1 MPDLNTIPGF
11 AALQA
16 LTLGDSRIKI
26 AVLDGPA
33 DLDRACFRGANLTK
47 ATAFWQQTLELI
59 DPIYVQQELQIRTLG
74 DKKKALK
81 KTLKER
87 EKQEGDAAT

>member
-11 AALQA
+11 SALQA

-33 DLDRACFRGANLTK
+33 DLDRACFRGAKLSK
-47 ATAFWQQTLELI
+47 ATAFWQPDLEPI
-59 DPIYVQQELQIRTLG
+59 DPVYIQKELQI
-74 DKKKALK
+74 
-81 KTLKER
+81 
-87 EKQEGDAAT
+87 